1 MSGYLAQPSARGS
14 GSTRPARAPAML
26 LTRASTPPPA
36 ADRGSAARFRS
47 RASARFSSRLV
58 ASAPSTSRVVLSDD
72 LSRGST
78 GPTASPPRA
87 SSDASDA
94 ASSDAASSI
103 DAEVASMVDVDALRE
118 MITGDPDV
126 ARREREMASAAKAAA
141 SLRVDAERDSEAS
154 EIAREMGT
162 QRAARSSALEASQ
175 AAALADLEAK
185 SAALVAAE
193 AELADAAR
201 ARAEILAETGAAAA
215 AGDPDSLSAAA
226 AAAKW
231 GSTVPDDV
239 DEDAER
245 SQSAKAALV
254 SAVAGTLLTAPLF
267 LSQSGASSLVALES
281 VGGVFVSCLV
291 FGVTYRYALRDDLGN
306 RQLKGGVVG
315 AFGLARGLGAAD
327 VYLHGSD
334 AGAVASWAEAAL
346 LAGEAVLTFAL
357 AGAALEVAFEK
368 DVIKPFPMKKKS

>member
-1 MSGYLAQPSARGS
+1 
-14 GSTRPARAPAML
+14 ML

-58 ASAPSTSRVVLSDD
+58 APRGSSTSRVVLSDD

-94 ASSDAASSI
+94 SSSDAASSI

-141 SLRVDAERDSEAS
+141 SLRVDAERDSKAS

-201 ARAEILAETGAAAA
+201 ARAEILAETGGAAA
-215 AGDPDSLSAAA
+215 AGDPDSLS
-226 AAAKW
+226 AAKW

-245 SQSAKAALV
+245 LQSAKAALV
-254 SAVAGTLLTAPLF
+254 SAVAGTLLTAPLL

-368 DVIKPFPMKKKS
+368 DVLKPFPMKKKS

>member
-226 AAAKW
+226 AAKW

-245 SQSAKAALV
+245 LQSAKAALV

>member
-1 MSGYLAQPSARGS
+1 
-14 GSTRPARAPAML
+14 ML

-58 ASAPSTSRVVLSDD
+58 APRGSSTSRVVLSDD

-94 ASSDAASSI
+94 SSSDAASSI

-162 QRAARSSALEASQ
+162 QRAARSSALEASR

-201 ARAEILAETGAAAA
+201 ARAEIFAETGAAA
-215 AGDPDSLSAAA
+215 GDPAFLSAA

-245 SQSAKAALV
+245 LQSAKAALV
-254 SAVAGTLLTAPLF
+254 SAVAGTLLTAPLL

-368 DVIKPFPMKKKS
+368 DVLKPFPMKKKS

>member
-1 MSGYLAQPSARGS
+1 
-14 GSTRPARAPAML
+14 ML

-58 ASAPSTSRVVLSDD
+58 APRGSSTSRVVLSDID

-162 QRAARSSALEASQ
+162 QRAARSSALEASR

-215 AGDPDSLSAAA
+215 AGDPDSLSAA
-226 AAAKW
+226 KW

-245 SQSAKAALV
+245 LQSAKAALV
-254 SAVAGTLLTAPLF
+254 SAVAGTLLTAPLL

-368 DVIKPFPMKKKS
+368 DVLKPFPMKKKS

>member
-1 MSGYLAQPSARGS
+1 
-14 GSTRPARAPAML
+14 ML

-58 ASAPSTSRVVLSDD
+58 APRGSSTSRVVLSDD

-94 ASSDAASSI
+94 SSSDAASSI

-162 QRAARSSALEASQ
+162 QRAARSSALEASR

-201 ARAEILAETGAAAA
+201 ARAEILAETGGAAA
-215 AGDPDSLSAAA
+215 AGDPDSLSAA
-226 AAAKW
+226 KW
-231 GSTVPDDV
+231 GAT
-239 DEDAER
+239 
-245 SQSAKAALV
+245 AALV
-254 SAVAGTLLTAPLF
+254 SAVAGTLLTAPLL

-368 DVIKPFPMKKKS
+368 DVLKPFPMKKKS

>member
-162 QRAARSSALEASQ
+162 QRAARSSALEASR

-201 ARAEILAETGAAAA
+201 ARAEIRAETGAAAA
-215 AGDPDSLSAAA
+215 AGDPDSLSAA
-226 AAAKW
+226 KW

-245 SQSAKAALV
+245 LQSAKAALV
-254 SAVAGTLLTAPLF
+254 SAVAGTLLTAPLL

-368 DVIKPFPMKKKS
+368 DVLKPFPMKKKS

>member
-1 MSGYLAQPSARGS
+1 
-14 GSTRPARAPAML
+14 ML

-58 ASAPSTSRVVLSDD
+58 APRGSSGAPSTSRVVLSDD

-226 AAAKW
+226 AAKW

-245 SQSAKAALV
+245 LQSAKAALV
-254 SAVAGTLLTAPLF
+254 SAVAGTLLTAPLL

-281 VGGVFVSCLV
+281 VCGVFVSCLV

-368 DVIKPFPMKKKS
+368 DVLKPFPMKKKSS

>member
-94 ASSDAASSI
+94 SSSDAASSI

-162 QRAARSSALEASQ
+162 QRAARSSALEASR

-215 AGDPDSLSAAA
+215 AGDPDSLSAA
-226 AAAKW
+226 KW

-245 SQSAKAALV
+245 LQSAKAALV
-254 SAVAGTLLTAPLF
+254 SAVAGTLLTAPLL

-368 DVIKPFPMKKKS
+368 DVLKPFPMKKKS

>member
-1 MSGYLAQPSARGS
+1 
-14 GSTRPARAPAML
+14 ML

-58 ASAPSTSRVVLSDD
+58 APRGSSTSRVVLSDD

-94 ASSDAASSI
+94 ASSDASSI

-201 ARAEILAETGAAAA
+201 ARAEILAETGGAAA
-215 AGDPDSLSAAA
+215 AGDPDSLS
-226 AAAKW
+226 AAKW

-245 SQSAKAALV
+245 LQSAKAALV
-254 SAVAGTLLTAPLF
+254 SAVAGTLLTAPLL

-368 DVIKPFPMKKKS
+368 DVLKPFPMKKKS